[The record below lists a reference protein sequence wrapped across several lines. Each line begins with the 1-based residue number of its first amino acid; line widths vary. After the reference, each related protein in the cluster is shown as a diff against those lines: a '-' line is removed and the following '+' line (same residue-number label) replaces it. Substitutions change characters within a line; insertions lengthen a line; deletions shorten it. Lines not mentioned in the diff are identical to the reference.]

1 MRRSVV
7 ARIHGANSAHSRP
20 AAGVHIPQG
29 IDARTTGSGEMAIR
43 IKSTWHDSGRNRPTA
58 KSLEDSARALAFIA
72 WRLALEGAKELHR
85 EGFEYL
91 SDKERVGVISEFVAF
106 QVQIADRR
114 AFDRLG
120 DAERRDFIN
129 ALGQR
134 LADHIQDNLVDI
146 VGPGNY
152 RKPFIDVLNER
163 LGEYAELSFRDG
175 EPGFDFLRFF
185 ASRVLSVMGDSQTNR
200 WVMDQVMAIAA
211 PEVVEKLSASMDN
224 LFETAHRPSA

>member
-1 MRRSVV
+1 
-7 ARIHGANSAHSRP
+7 
-20 AAGVHIPQG
+20 
-29 IDARTTGSGEMAIR
+29 MAIR

-58 KSLEDSARALAFIA
+58 KSLEDSAQALAFIA
-72 WRLALEGAKELHR
+72 WRLALEGARELHR

-106 QVQIADRR
+106 QVQVADRR
-114 AFDRLG
+114 AFDRLD

-146 VGPGNY
+146 AGPGNY
-152 RKPFIDVLNER
+152 RKPFIDMLNER
-163 LGEYAELSFRDG
+163 LGEYAGLSFRDG

-185 ASRVLSVMGDSQTNR
+185 GARALAVMGDSQTNR
-200 WVMDQVMAIAA
+200 WVLDQVMTVAA
-211 PEVVEKLSASMDN
+211 PKLVESLSASMDN
-224 LFETAHRPSA
+224 LFKGTQSPST